1 MNNKHLGLMYAALG
15 MGVLLFILKA
25 GAWWWTNSNA
35 ILTDALESI
44 INIVA
49 GGFALFS
56 LSLAL
61 KPNDF
66 NHPNGHGKI
75 EFISAGFEGA
85 LILVAGFFII
95 GKSIFDIFSPHEV
108 QSLTLGAIITGLS
121 GLANYLM
128 GVVLEKRGKKY
139 HFITMEASG
148 EHLKSD
154 AYSSIGLIIGLVVV
168 LLTDWVFL
176 DNILAVI
183 FGIIIIVTGYKLV
196 RRSFA
201 GIMDET
207 DEELLEEL
215 ANDLEENRRDD
226 WIDVHNLRLIKYG
239 ANLHLDCHLTLPWN
253 YDTRQSH
260 DEMKKFEDVMKE
272 LGGNR
277 VEMFVHVDP
286 CEPDSCQICQ
296 KKDCPVRQFESERR
310 ITWTV
315 ENLTTNRKHNH

>member
-1 MNNKHLGLMYAALG
+1 MYAALG
-15 MGVLLFILKA
+15 MGVLLFILKV

-85 LILVAGFFII
+85 LILVAGLFII

-108 QSLTLGAIITGLS
+108 QGLTLGAIITGLS

-128 GVVLEKRGKKY
+128 GTVLEKRGKKY
-139 HFITMEASG
+139 HFITMEANG

-154 AYSSIGLIIGLVVV
+154 AYSSIGLIVGLLVV
-168 LLTDWVFL
+168 LFTDWIFL
-176 DNILAVI
+176 DNVLAVI

-207 DEELLEEL
+207 DEALLKEL

-239 ANLHLDCHLTLPWN
+239 SNLHLDCHLTLPWN
-253 YDTRQSH
+253 YDTRKSH
-260 DEMKKFEDVMKE
+260 DEMKKFEDTVKE

-310 ITWTV
+310 VIWTV